1 MQFNVYLIQCRADFN
16 LQSLITK
23 KFFIICGQVW
33 LRGVS
38 LLWSYLQVLP
48 LSDPALTL
56 LDAEPLS
63 VMCLCL
69 PIWVK
74 TATLL
79 CQDTLLCQLNKVNY
93 LMLSLYL

>member
-1 MQFNVYLIQCRADFN
+1 MQFNVYLIQCRADVN

-23 KFFIICGQVW
+23 KFFIIHVQVW

-48 LSDPALTL
+48 LSDPTLTL

-63 VMCLCL
+63 VCVCVSPSGLKRPLSC
-69 PIWVK
+69 VK
-74 TATLL
+74 T
-79 CQDTLLCQLNKVNY
+79 
-93 LMLSLYL
+93 LSCVK